1 MKTNNALSIAG
12 ITVIFL
18 LAFSGAVMAQAS
30 APKNLVHFGGTF
42 NVPIGVEDSDNPSF
56 GGNIFVGKMFN
67 RNLCVGFKA
76 GFDIISM
83 QKTPTNFYKYLGVIP
98 FALEAKYLVNMSRM
112 FKVYGAASAGVYR
125 TQVHLGGQK
134 VGSVTSSANC
144 PGGSI
149 SVGVDYWFL
158 LTNGVGAELEY
169 NMFKVPDGGD
179 FNSYLTLKV
188 NYCRI
193 SF

>member
-12 ITVIFL
+12 ITIILL
-18 LAFSGAVMAQAS
+18 LAFSGSVMAQAS
-30 APKNLVHFGGTF
+30 APRNLVHFGGTF
-42 NVPIGVEDSDNPSF
+42 NIPMGIEDADNPSF
-56 GGNIFVGKMFN
+56 GGNIFVGKMIN
-67 RNLCVGFKA
+67 RNLCVGLKS

-83 QKTPTNFYKYLGVIP
+83 QKTTGNFYKYLGVIP
-98 FALEAKYLVNMSRM
+98 FTLQVKYLYNYSRM
-112 FKVYGAASAGVYR
+112 FKLYGAASAGVYR
-125 TQVHLGGQK
+125 TQVHLGGLK
-134 VGSVTSSANC
+134 VGSVNSSANC
-144 PGGSI
+144 PGGSV

-169 NMFKVPDGGD
+169 NMFKVPEDGD
-179 FNSYLTLKV
+179 FNGYLTIKV